1 MATTF
6 GFYSDPACLTPIAS
20 SLAFVQAD
28 AAPTP
33 ADRVVYFGSRHAN
46 RWAIVNGGGN
56 IVASLSGPAAANV
69 ALALSAGGLAA
80 ATPGASLVIGTQVDG
95 GPAGVVPVHI
105 RVLDTTSVVGQ
116 RPFAITTNTVE
127 EWEL

>member
-20 SLAFVQAD
+20 PLAFIQAD
-28 AAPTP
+28 ASPTP
-33 ADRVVYFGSRHAN
+33 ADRVVFYGSRHAN
-46 RWAIVNGGGN
+46 RWAVVNGGGD

-69 ALALSAGGLAA
+69 ALALSAGGLAT

-105 RVLDTTSVVGQ
+105 RVLDTTHVVGQ
-116 RPFAITTNTVE
+116 RAFAISTNTVE